1 MQKKVKSK
9 YRVKKKLWVSEVTLI
24 EKIEWKKSQ
33 RNIETSE
40 SLFFGS

>member
-1 MQKKVKSK
+1 MQKRLSQNIES
-9 YRVKKKLWVSEVTLI
+9 KKKLWVSEVTLI